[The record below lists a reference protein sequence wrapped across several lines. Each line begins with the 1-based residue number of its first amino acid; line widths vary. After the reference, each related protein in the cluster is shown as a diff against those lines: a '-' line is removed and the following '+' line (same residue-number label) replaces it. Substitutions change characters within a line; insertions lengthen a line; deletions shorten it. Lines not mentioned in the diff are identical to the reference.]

1 MRVTLLLDPIQTAVF
16 DELLAR
22 DSQKRSKTQYLRDL
36 INDKAKKEI
45 DKDTLQKIILDN
57 YGK

>member
-45 DKDTLQKIILDN
+45 DKETLQKIILDN

>member
-36 INDKAKKEI
+36 LNEQAQKEI
-45 DKDTLQKIILDN
+45 EKETLDKIILDN

>member
-22 DSQKRSKTQYLRDL
+22 ERSKTQYLRDL
-36 INDKAKKEI
+36 INDKAQQEIEKE
-45 DKDTLQKIILDN
+45 TLEKIILDN